1 MPAHTDPSQKEVLP
15 VNMNRETIWQA
26 HKSIDGVYGPGFA
39 KENPLVVAR
48 FMMAF
53 ALRDLAEAQ
62 RQMADE
68 AAGLRQLLTEGSGA
82 ITVGL
87 DKG

>member
-1 MPAHTDPSQKEVLP
+1 MPTPEQKEALP
-15 VNMNRETIWQA
+15 VNMNGETIWQA
-26 HKSIDGVYGPGFA
+26 HKSIDGVYGAGFA

-62 RQMADE
+62 KQMADE
-68 AAGLRQLLTEGSGA
+68 VGSLRQLLTEGSGA

-87 DKG
+87 EKVG